1 MPSTT
6 VLRFTRYLVVFF
18 LRITRCLVVFRKIGL
33 QQRFWGKSRGQVI
46 WQVYLGFFRVQY
58 IDVELYLFALVI
70 FSYCMELNNAS
81 MKHLPAKNTAA
92 VGLSV
97 RACVGV
103 C

>member
-1 MPSTT
+1 M
-6 VLRFTRYLVVFF
+6 
-18 LRITRCLVVFRKIGL
+18 
-33 QQRFWGKSRGQVI
+33 
-46 WQVYLGFFRVQY
+46 YLGFFRVQY

-70 FSYCMELNNAS
+70 YSYCMELNNAS